1 MKKAMSMLTA
11 LVLLL
16 TLTACGGGA
25 AKEDAN
31 LGKYLGDQV
40 KVGTWGKMSEIY
52 DSGDNY
58 LELKADGKA
67 DFCLDG
73 STQAVT
79 WTADGEKLT
88 LTLEED
94 GEKMDCK
101 GTVKDCVIALD
112 DFFGMMDVPMT
123 FVKEG
128 VTPPDMGDTSA
139 Q

>member
-40 KVGTWGKMSEIY
+40 KMGTWGKMSEIY

-101 GTVKDCVIALD
+101 GTVKDGVIALD

-128 VTPPDMGDTSA
+128 VEAPVMEDSSA
-139 Q
+139 K

>member
-16 TLTACGGGA
+16 TCGGGA

-101 GTVKDCVIALD
+101 GTVKDGVIALD

>member
-11 LVLLL
+11 LFLLL
-16 TLTACGGGA
+16 TLAACGGGA

-88 LTLEED
+88 LTVESDGQKLE
-94 GEKMDCK
+94 CS
-101 GTVKDCVIALD
+101 GTVKDGVITLD
-112 DFFGMMDVPMT
+112 SFFGMMDVPMT

-139 Q
+139 K

>member
-11 LVLLL
+11 LILLL
-16 TLTACGGGA
+16 TLPACGGGA

-88 LTLEED
+88 LTIESD
-94 GEKMDCK
+94 GEKMECS
-101 GTVKDCVIALD
+101 GTVKDGVITLD
-112 DFFGMMDVPMT
+112 SFFGVMDVPMT

>member
-52 DSGDNY
+52 GSGDNY

-101 GTVKDCVIALD
+101 GTVKDGVIALD

-128 VTPPDMGDTSA
+128 VEAPVMEDTSA

>member
-16 TLTACGGGA
+16 TLAACGGGA

-73 STQAVT
+73 STQAVN

-88 LTLEED
+88 LTVESDGQKLE
-94 GEKMDCK
+94 CS
-101 GTVKDCVIALD
+101 GTVKDGVITLD
-112 DFFGMMDVPMT
+112 SFFGMMDVPMT

>member
-58 LELKADGKA
+58 LELKADGKG
-67 DFCLDG
+67 DFSLDG

-88 LTLEED
+88 LTIESD
-94 GEKMDCK
+94 GEKMECS
-101 GTVKDCVIALD
+101 GTVKDGVIALD
-112 DFFGMMDVPMT
+112 DFFGMDMPMT

-128 VTPPDMGDTSA
+128 VEAPVMEDSSA
-139 Q
+139 K